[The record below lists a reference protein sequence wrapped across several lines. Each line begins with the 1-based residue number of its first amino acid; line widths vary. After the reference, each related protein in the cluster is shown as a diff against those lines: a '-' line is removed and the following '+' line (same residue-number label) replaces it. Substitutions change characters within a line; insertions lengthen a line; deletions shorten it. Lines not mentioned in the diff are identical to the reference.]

1 MAGRRKA
8 KPDEWDD
15 KAQREADE
23 FTEKWN
29 EAPKKLWEKKARL
42 LAEDFEHSIT
52 DSWGAPSP
60 REKEGGTEEG
70 GDSTEQELDDLFA
83 DIEGEQ

>member
-1 MAGRRKA
+1 M
-8 KPDEWDD
+8 
-15 KAQREADE
+15 
-23 FTEKWN
+23 
-29 EAPKKLWEKKARL
+29 
-42 LAEDFEHSIT
+42 AEDFEHSIT
-52 DSWGAPSP
+52 DSWGAPSQ